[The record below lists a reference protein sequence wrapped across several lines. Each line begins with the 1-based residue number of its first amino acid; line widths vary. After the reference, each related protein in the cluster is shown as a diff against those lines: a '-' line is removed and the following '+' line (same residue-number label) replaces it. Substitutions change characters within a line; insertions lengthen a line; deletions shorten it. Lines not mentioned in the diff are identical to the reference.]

1 MKEETFIRSIREEFK
16 RLRWEVRIV
25 KEDNGYVFNRR
36 FRTKRR
42 KLLIFEKWVTLHI
55 SYGIFSDWIAD
66 INFPKDKA
74 FLIKKI
80 KDKLRG
86 K

>member
-66 INFPKDKA
+66 INFPKDKE
-74 FLIKKI
+74 FLMKKI